1 MDKKK
6 LLFHEIFYDFF
17 PGRKDAEFL
26 ASTAI
31 QTSQKLKKLEITHCP
46 KLSDDCLATI
56 LEFGTNLEHLNLE
69 CTSISTHWGAG
80 QITKLKNLRY
90 LNLFNC
96 RLFDSSDLISL
107 SYNCEYLECLNI
119 EEVSFVFHLSIHF
132 IIFSSFWQKI
142 VKSIYTY
149 CTHLYVLN
157 IIALC
162 GKTRNSLIPKFFS

>member
-56 LEFGTNLEHLNLE
+56 LEFGTNLVHLNLE

-132 IIFSSFWQKI
+132 YHFLIFLTKNREI
-142 VKSIYTY
+142 NLY
-149 CTHLYVLN
+149 CTHCTEHYRTV
-157 IIALC
+157 
-162 GKTRNSLIPKFFS
+162 

>member
-1 MDKKK
+1 MNFGQKTVVSRNI
-6 LLFHEIFYDFF
+6 LRFF

-31 QTSQKLKKLEITHCP
+31 QTSQNLKKLEITHCP

-132 IIFSSFWQKI
+132 IIFSSF
-142 VKSIYTY
+142 
-149 CTHLYVLN
+149 
-157 IIALC
+157 
-162 GKTRNSLIPKFFS
+162 